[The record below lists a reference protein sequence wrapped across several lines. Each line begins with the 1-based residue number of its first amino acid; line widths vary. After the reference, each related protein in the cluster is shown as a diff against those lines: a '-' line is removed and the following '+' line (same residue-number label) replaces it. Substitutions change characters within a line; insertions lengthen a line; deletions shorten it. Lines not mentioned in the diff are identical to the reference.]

1 MIDDFWRMIW
11 QHRIQTV
18 VMLTNLVESGVSHQY
33 RIQTVVMLTNLVES
47 GVSGSTEYKQLLC

>member
-18 VMLTNLVESGVSHQY
+18 VMLTNLVESGVS
-33 RIQTVVMLTNLVES
+33 
-47 GVSGSTEYKQLLC
+47 GSTEYKQLLC